1 MSPSYPNMANL
12 GLFVDGDVFACT
24 SGTAIWKVSI
34 NAEIPENCPFIFYA
48 DDQPPVKVWNASLFH
63 LILNFT
69 AVKLVTVFN
78 GTACANDTYR
88 GYVVQIDA
96 EYTEPDNTKTVPI
109 DYPLIIG
116 LSAGGFIVVCMI
128 IISIAIYCI
137 RSKQKRYNKIYK
149 LLEEMN
155 LTQEE
160 INEMKL
166 KSDGLLI
173 KPGKIHINFDTIL
186 GKGASSTVHKGHL
199 IGSAPLHE
207 QRKNEQTEQFVDCD
221 VAVKVTNHFGTSEVE
236 QLFKEIDAMKKIG
249 YHENVMC
256 LLGWALP
263 GETPCLVFEIAHKDL
278 LHYVSEF
285 KELVD
290 ELVPYKNFL
299 SILWQITKGMQF
311 TASKGLVHCD
321 LAARNVLLFD
331 NMVAKISDFGLCCSS
346 DETFSY
352 QASLHKKLPI
362 KWLSLEALLD
372 RLFTEKSD
380 VWSFGVLMHEMFS
393 FGATPYETMNNDE
406 LVMFLQSGGRLERP
420 ANMDDVCYGIM
431 LPCWNKDYLA
441 RPGFM
446 ELEEK
451 FGELIKKIAPI
462 F

>member
-1 MSPSYPNMANL
+1 MANL
-12 GLFVDGDVFACT
+12 GLFVDGHVGVCE
-24 SGTAIWKVSI
+24 SGTATWKVSI

-69 AVKLVTVFN
+69 AVKLVAVFN

-88 GYVVQIDA
+88 GYVMQIDA
-96 EYTEPDNTKTVPI
+96 EYTKSDTTWTKIVPH
-109 DYPLIIG
+109 DYLLIIG
-116 LSAGGFIVVCMI
+116 LSGGGFIVACTI
-128 IISIAIYCI
+128 IVSIAINCI
-137 RSKQKRYNKIYK
+137 RSKQKRYNQIYK
-149 LLEEMN
+149 LLKEMN

-166 KSDGLLI
+166 KSDELMI

-186 GKGASSTVHKGHL
+186 GKGASSIVYKGHL

-207 QRKNEQTEQFVDCD
+207 QRKNEQTGQFVDCD
-221 VAVKVTNHFGTSEVE
+221 VAVKVTNHFGQSEVE

-278 LHYVSEF
+278 LCYVMEL
-285 KELVD
+285 KELVA
-290 ELVPYKNFL
+290 ELVPYKNFF
-299 SILWQITKGMQF
+299 SILWQITTGMQF

-352 QASLHKKLPI
+352 QASLNKKLPI

-380 VWSFGVLMHEMFS
+380 VWSFGVLMYEMFS

-420 ANMDDVCYGIM
+420 ANIDDMCYGIM
-431 LPCWNKDYLA
+431 LLCWNKDYLA
-441 RPGFM
+441 RPRFM

-451 FGELIKKIAPI
+451 FGELISKYSV
-462 F
+462 

>member
-12 GLFVDGDVFACT
+12 GLYVDGNVFACY
-24 SGTAIWKVSI
+24 SGTATWKVSI

-69 AVKLVTVFN
+69 AVKLVFVFN

-88 GYVVQIDA
+88 GYVVQFDA
-96 EYTEPDNTKTVPI
+96 EYIEPDTIKTLLP
-109 DYPLIIG
+109 DYLLIIG
-116 LSAGGFIVVCMI
+116 LSGGGFIVACMI
-128 IISIAIYCI
+128 IVSIAIYCI

-166 KSDGLLI
+166 KSDELLI

-186 GKGASSTVHKGHL
+186 GKGASSTVYKGHL
-199 IGSAPLHE
+199 IGLAPLYE

-221 VAVKVTNHFGTSEVE
+221 VAVKVTNHFGT
-236 QLFKEIDAMKKIG
+236 
-249 YHENVMC
+249 N
-256 LLGWALP
+256 
-263 GETPCLVFEIAHKDL
+263 
-278 LHYVSEF
+278 
-285 KELVD
+285 
-290 ELVPYKNFL
+290 
-299 SILWQITKGMQF
+299 
-311 TASKGLVHCD
+311 
-321 LAARNVLLFD
+321 
-331 NMVAKISDFGLCCSS
+331 
-346 DETFSY
+346 ETFSY
-352 QASLHKKLPI
+352 QTSLNKKLPI

-380 VWSFGVLMHEMFS
+380 VWSFGVLMYEMFS

-431 LPCWNKDYLA
+431 LLCWNKDFRT

-451 FGELIKKIAPI
+451 FGELSNKYSV
-462 F
+462 

>member
-1 MSPSYPNMANL
+1 MANL
-12 GLFVDGDVFACT
+12 GLYFDGNVFACE
-24 SGTAIWKVSI
+24 SGIATWKVSI
-34 NAEIPENCPFIFYA
+34 NVAIPEKCPFIFYA
-48 DDQPPVKVWNASLFH
+48 DDQPPVRVWNASLSH

-116 LSAGGFIVVCMI
+116 LSAGGFIVACMI
-128 IISIAIYCI
+128 IVSIAIYCI
-137 RSKQKRYNKIYK
+137 RSKQERYNKIYE
-149 LLEEMN
+149 LLKEMN

-166 KSDGLLI
+166 KSNELLI

-221 VAVKVTNHFGTSEVE
+221 VAVKVTSHFGASEVE

-278 LHYVSEF
+278 LHYVLDF
-285 KELVD
+285 KEFVA

-299 SILWQITKGMQF
+299 SILWQITK
-311 TASKGLVHCD
+311 
-321 LAARNVLLFD
+321 
-331 NMVAKISDFGLCCSS
+331 
-346 DETFSY
+346 DETFSC
-352 QASLHKKLPI
+352 QASLNKKLPI

-380 VWSFGVLMHEMFS
+380 VWSFGVLMYEMFS

-431 LPCWNKDYLA
+431 LLCWNKDYLA

-446 ELEEK
+446 ELKEK
-451 FGELIKKIAPI
+451 FDEFINKYSI
-462 F
+462 